1 MFKETKT
8 YEDFNGVT
16 RTEDFY
22 FNMSKA
28 ELAEMELSVS
38 GGMENMLKKIVGSQD
53 NKKIVETFKEILLKT
68 YGEKSDDGRRFV
80 KSPEL
85 SKAFS
90 ETPVY
95 SDMFVELA
103 TNEKYAAKFIEGIFP
118 RDLKDQL
125 DAAEKRKIAKK

>member
-38 GGMENMLKKIVGSQD
+38 GGMENLLKKIVDSQD
-53 NKKIVETFKEILLKT
+53 NKKIVETFKEILLKA
-68 YGEKSDDGRRFV
+68 YGEKSDDGRRFI

-95 SDMFVELA
+95 SDMFIELA
-103 TNEKYAAKFIEGIFP
+103 TNEEYAAKFIEGIIP
-118 RDLKDQL
+118 RDMKDQL
-125 DAAEKRKIAKK
+125 DAAEKRKIAAK